1 MQHIYNDMKFH
12 RLLLL
17 AALCPMLSSCFKD
30 EPANAECDIE
40 VAWVHAEE
48 PEKMFYNLTDT
59 LVKVLYTDNLITF
72 NVRSSADLSAL
83 APQFI
88 ITPNATIEPA
98 SGSVQDFSHG
108 PVTYK
113 VTSEDRQWSR
123 EYYVSFN
130 IVTRT
135 ETDTLRFDFEDY
147 EVNSSYYYTWNDT
160 RFRWSTG
167 NPGYLLCGMAT
178 EYKDGQYSTNPEKFP
193 SVALPD
199 GEGYKGSGVKLTT
212 LSTGAW
218 GAMKEMRIAAGNLFI
233 GTFDATQAMTD
244 ARKATNFGAPFAR
257 RPTKLRGHYKF
268 TPGNDYQDADGN
280 LKPGEADIADIYAVF
295 YRNHDENG
303 NAIMLDGDDVKS
315 SPHIIGMAQV
325 TGIQTTDEWTEFEAE
340 FEFNQEIDQTLL
352 DNRGYNIA
360 IVFSSSV
367 NGAYFEG
374 AIGST
379 LMVDEVELICT
390 DIK

>member
-147 EVNSSYYYTWNDT
+147 QVNSSYYYTWNDS

-178 EYKDGQYSTNPEKFP
+178 EYADGQYSTNPEKFP

-199 GEGYKGSGVKLTT
+199 GYKGSGVKLTT

-218 GAMKEMRIAAGNLFI
+218 GAMKGMRIAAGNLFI

-244 ARKATNFGAPFAR
+244 ARKATNFGAPFDR

-268 TPGNDYQDADGN
+268 APGNDYQDADGN
-280 LKPGEADIADIYAVF
+280 IKPGEADIADIYAVF

-340 FEFNQEIDQTLL
+340 FEFNEEIDQTLL

>member
-147 EVNSSYYYTWNDT
+147 EVNSSYYYTWNDS

-178 EYKDGQYSTNPEKFP
+178 EYADGQYSTNPEKFP

-199 GEGYKGSGVKLTT
+199 GYKGSGVKLTT

-218 GAMKEMRIAAGNLFI
+218 GAMKGMRIAAGNLFI

-244 ARKATNFGAPFAR
+244 ARKATNFGAPFDR

-390 DIK
+390 DIT

>member
-1 MQHIYNDMKFH
+1 MKFH

-147 EVNSSYYYTWNDT
+147 QVNSSYYYTWNDS

-178 EYKDGQYSTNPEKFP
+178 EYADGQYSTNPEKFP

-199 GEGYKGSGVKLTT
+199 GYKGSGVKLTT

-218 GAMKEMRIAAGNLFI
+218 GAIKEMRIAAGNLFI

-244 ARKATNFGAPFAR
+244 ARKATNFGAPFDR

-268 TPGNDYQDADGN
+268 APGNDYQDADGN

-303 NAIMLDGDDVKS
+303 NAIILDGDNVKS
-315 SPHIIGMAQV
+315 SPYIIGMAQV
-325 TGIQTTDEWTEFEAE
+325 TGIQATDEWTEFEAE
-340 FEFNQEIDQTLL
+340 FKFNEEIDQTLL

>member
-147 EVNSSYYYTWNDT
+147 QVNSSYYYTWNDS

-178 EYKDGQYSTNPEKFP
+178 EYADGQYSTNPEKFP

-199 GEGYKGSGVKLTT
+199 GYKGSGVKLTT

-218 GAMKEMRIAAGNLFI
+218 GAMKGMRIAAGNLFI

-244 ARKATNFGAPFAR
+244 ARKATNFGAPFDR

-268 TPGNDYQDADGN
+268 APGNDYQDADGN
-280 LKPGEADIADIYAVF
+280 IKPGEADIADIYAVF

-303 NAIMLDGDDVKS
+303 NAIMLDGDNVKS
-315 SPHIIGMAQV
+315 SPYIIGMAQV
-325 TGIQTTDEWTEFEAE
+325 TGIQATDEWTEFEAE
-340 FEFNQEIDQTLL
+340 FEFNEEIDQTLL

>member
-147 EVNSSYYYTWNDT
+147 EVNSSYYYTWNDS

-178 EYKDGQYSTNPEKFP
+178 EYADGQYSTNPEKFP

-199 GEGYKGSGVKLTT
+199 GYKGSGVKLTT

-218 GAMKEMRIAAGNLFI
+218 GAMKGMRIAAGNLFI

-244 ARKATNFGAPFAR
+244 ARKATNFGAPFDR

>member
-147 EVNSSYYYTWNDT
+147 EVNSSYYYTWNDS

-178 EYKDGQYSTNPEKFP
+178 EYADGQYSTNPEKFP

-199 GEGYKGSGVKLTT
+199 GYKGSGVKLTT

-218 GAMKEMRIAAGNLFI
+218 GAMKGMRIAAGNLFI

-244 ARKATNFGAPFAR
+244 ARKATNFGAPFDR

-268 TPGNDYQDADGN
+268 APGNDYQDSDGN
-280 LKPGEADIADIYAVF
+280 IKPGEADIADIYAVF

-325 TGIQTTDEWTEFEAE
+325 TGIQATDEWTEFEAE

>member
-17 AALCPMLSSCFKD
+17 AALCPVLSSCFKD

-40 VAWVHAEE
+40 VAWIHAEE

-59 LVKVLYTDNLITF
+59 LVRVLYTDNLITF
-72 NVRSSADLSAL
+72 NVRSSTDLSAL

-147 EVNSSYYYTWNDT
+147 QVNSSYYYTWNDS

-178 EYKDGQYSTNPEKFP
+178 EYADGQYSTNPEKFP

-199 GEGYKGSGVKLTT
+199 GYKGSGVKLTT

-218 GAMKEMRIAAGNLFI
+218 GAMKGMRIAAGNLFI

-244 ARKATNFGAPFAR
+244 ARKATNFGAPFDR

-268 TPGNDYQDADGN
+268 APGNNYQDADGN
-280 LKPGEADIADIYAVF
+280 IKPGEADIADIYAVF

-303 NAIMLDGDDVKS
+303 NAIMLDGDNVKS
-315 SPHIIGMAQV
+315 SPYIIGMAQV
-325 TGIQTTDEWTEFEAE
+325 TGIQATDEWTEFEAE
-340 FEFNQEIDQTLL
+340 FEFNEEIDQTLL
-352 DNRGYNIA
+352 NNRGYNIA

>member
-59 LVKVLYTDNLITF
+59 LVRVLYTDNLITF

-178 EYKDGQYSTNPEKFP
+178 EYADGQYSTNPEKFP

-199 GEGYKGSGVKLTT
+199 GYKGSGVKLTT

-244 ARKATNFGAPFAR
+244 ARKATNFGAPFDR

-268 TPGNDYQDADGN
+268 APGNDYQDADGN

>member
-1 MQHIYNDMKFH
+1 MKFH

-17 AALCPMLSSCFKD
+17 AALCPVLSSCFKD

-147 EVNSSYYYTWNDT
+147 QVNSSYYYTWNDS

-178 EYKDGQYSTNPEKFP
+178 EYADGQYSTNPEKFP

-199 GEGYKGSGVKLTT
+199 GYKGSGVKLTT

-218 GAMKEMRIAAGNLFI
+218 GAIKEMRIAAGNLFI

-244 ARKATNFGAPFAR
+244 ARKATNFGAPFDR

-268 TPGNDYQDADGN
+268 APGNDYQDADGN

-303 NAIMLDGDDVKS
+303 NAIILDGDNVKS
-315 SPHIIGMAQV
+315 SPYIIGMAQV
-325 TGIQTTDEWTEFEAE
+325 TGIQATDEWTEFEAE
-340 FEFNQEIDQTLL
+340 FKFNEEIDQTLL